1 MRPADFV
8 LLNLQIM
15 MSLALRILLPG
26 WGLSLCLF
34 SSTGKEPLA
43 VNFLVGES
51 LIPEAV
57 QIHHSGVILGLSG
70 GLLRGKGLGAIC
82 SQPEGLCVCG
92 SLVGS
97 FIQMT
102 D

>member
-26 WGLSLCLF
+26 SGLGLCLF

-70 GLLRGKGLGAIC
+70 GLLRGRSWSYLLPSGRT
-82 SQPEGLCVCG
+82 VR
-92 SLVGS
+92 VW
-97 FIQMT
+97 FISRKFYS
-102 D
+102 DD